1 MKTLHV
7 STKAAGIDIGK
18 AKLDTGLNEGEDRL
32 QTGNDP
38 QAFGQ
43 IIAFLRQRQIE
54 RVGVEATG
62 AYGLALIEALRQA
75 GFQVFQHQPAQI
87 RLYRQMQ
94 LKRAKTDT
102 IDAVLIARFTA
113 LAEPKPCLGDA
124 RLAHFAEKLLFLD
137 HIREDAIRLQ
147 GRLDR
152 FRDPA
157 IVARIKADIA
167 SLKAKARQELL
178 ALKKELKTHPDL
190 ARTLDLLLS
199 IPGIGHYSALV
210 LIIRLPELIH
220 LDRNQIAALV
230 GVAPFNCDSAT
241 MHGQRHIA
249 GGRKNIRNALYVPTL
264 AAATKWNPDLK
275 AFYDRLKAKG
285 KKTKV
290 AIIAAMR
297 KLLIIARAVL
307 IRGKKWTPNLQED

>member
-1 MKTLHV
+1 MKTAHG
-7 STKAAGIDIGK
+7 STKTAGIDIGK
-18 AKLDTGLNEGEDRL
+18 ATLDVGLDEGEDRL

-38 QAFGQ
+38 PSFER
-43 IIAFLRQRQIE
+43 IIAFLRERKIE

-62 AYGLALIEALRQA
+62 AYGLALIEALREA

-87 RLYRQMQ
+87 HLYRKMQ
-94 LKRAKTDT
+94 LKRAKTDV

-113 LAEPKPCLGDA
+113 LAELKPWHGDA
-124 RLAHFAEKLLFLD
+124 RLAYFAEKLLFLD
-137 HIREDAIRLQ
+137 HAREDAIRLQ

-152 FRDPA
+152 FRDPDL
-157 IVARIKADIA
+157 ITTIKADIA
-167 SLKAKARQELL
+167 SLKARARQELL
-178 ALKKELKTHPDL
+178 ALKKELKTHSDL
-190 ARTLDLLLS
+190 TRTLDLLLS
-199 IPGIGHYSALV
+199 IPGIGDYSALV

-220 LDRNQIAALV
+220 LDPKEIAALV

-264 AAATKWNPDLK
+264 AAATRWNPDLK

-297 KLLIIARAVL
+297 KLLTIARAVL
-307 IRGKKWTPNLQED
+307 IRGSKWTPKLQED